1 MKRALNEKPLE
12 NSHCFGREML
22 CFLCVIFL
30 SVRRGERKCYRS
42 ARLTKKGGAREYW
55 ICVWTIHL
63 RIGFGDEGKKERL
76 KGKL

>member
-1 MKRALNEKPLE
+1 MRNHLKIVTVLEEKIT
-12 NSHCFGREML
+12 ML

-30 SVRRGERKCYRS
+30 SMRRGERKCYRS
-42 ARLTKKGGAREYW
+42 AGLTKKGGAREYW

-63 RIGFGDEGKKERL
+63 RIGFGDEGKKERM